1 MFHEHIHHRR
11 FPSVPLAEHAGE
23 WRSGPPRSSPLVK
36 RGKNEAARHTRTTTG
51 LLVVLAVLGFSN
63 GCVDIRVPDPRVRY
77 VAFGDSTTVG
87 PSPRDYPDILRESRN
102 EPAETFANEGHGG
115 ETTKEG
121 LQRLT
126 DLLEADMFP
135 NAEVWLYWEGGNDI
149 IEFIQAHDPLLLFSP
164 DDPDYPFADDL
175 TQQLRETQANIE
187 SAIAMLHGTGGRP
200 YVATYFF
207 VRENLSRCPPL
218 PFDVLLPLQADRANA
233 YIVRLNERIRAAAG
247 NRNAILVEVA
257 TRSEELRADPANY
270 FDCNHLSEQ
279 GNHIAAAVFADAIA
293 TSGN

>member
-1 MFHEHIHHRR
+1 MSHERICCCR
-11 FPSVPLAEHAGE
+11 FP
-23 WRSGPPRSSPLVK
+23 
-36 RGKNEAARHTRTTTG
+36 TG
-51 LLVVLAVLGFSN
+51 AILPVALTALVVSE
-63 GCVDIRVPDPRVRY
+63 GCVDIRVPDPGVRY

-87 PSPRDYPDILRESRN
+87 PSPRNYPDILRELLV
-102 EPAETFANEGHGG
+102 EPAETFANQGHGG

-121 LQRLT
+121 LERLT

-135 NAEVWLYWEGGNDI
+135 NAEVWLYWEGGNDL
-149 IEFIQAHDPLLLFSP
+149 IEFIQAHDPLLQLSP

-175 TQQLRETQANIE
+175 TRQLTETQANIE
-187 SAIAMLHGTGGRP
+187 SAIALLHGTGGRL

-218 PFDVLLPLQADRANA
+218 PLDVLLPLQADRANA
-233 YIVRLNERIRAAAG
+233 YIVRLNERILTAVN
-247 NRNAILVEVA
+247 NRNGILVEVA

-279 GNHIAAAVFADAIA
+279 GNEIAAAAFADAIA